1 MRRPT
6 VKCLTRVSAIVGVLA
21 LVAVPAA
28 YSQSQ
33 TQNASRI
40 RSQPEWRQGQS
51 DWQQDTSPPTLGGRP
66 DFGQRMMAQH
76 AQRMQ
81 EMQQQ
86 MEEMQRQAEEG
97 RNRAIQQSLRASDEQ
112 WRRIKPK
119 LDRIERLK
127 AEAEVSAGP
136 NSDSGSGNFQGQG
149 FMFGGASGGG
159 GGGGAAFGAGPGG
172 MGSPG
177 NTWSKTW
184 TMGPKNAM
192 EMTPGEALCQELN
205 HMLLGES
212 VPSAEIAVK
221 VAALR
226 QLRAQA
232 RQDLALARQELRTMI
247 HPNQEPALVVM
258 GYLD

>member
-1 MRRPT
+1 MRSPT
-6 VKCLTRVSAIVGVLA
+6 VKHLIRVSAIVGVLT
-21 LVAVPAA
+21 LVAIPAA

-33 TQNASRI
+33 TQNASRT
-40 RSQPEWRQGQS
+40 RSQTQWQQGQS
-51 DWQQDTSPPTLGGRP
+51 DWQQDTSPPTLGGQP
-66 DFGQRMMAQH
+66 DLGRRMMAQH

-86 MEEMQRQAEEG
+86 MEEMQRQAEES
-97 RNRAIQQSLRASDEQ
+97 RSRAIQQSLRASDEQ

-149 FMFGGASGGG
+149 FMFGGMSGG
-159 GGGGAAFGAGPGG
+159 GGGGAAFGSGPGG
-172 MGSPG
+172 TGSPG
-177 NTWSKTW
+177 NAWSKTW

-192 EMTPGEALCQELN
+192 EMTPGEALCQELDR
-205 HMLLGES
+205 LLQGEG
-212 VPSAEIAVK
+212 VAAVEIAAK
-221 VAALR
+221 IATLR
-226 QLRAQA
+226 QLRAKA
-232 RQDLALARQELRTMI
+232 REDLARARQELRTMI

>member
-1 MRRPT
+1 M
-6 VKCLTRVSAIVGVLA
+6 
-21 LVAVPAA
+21 
-28 YSQSQ
+28 
-33 TQNASRI
+33 
-40 RSQPEWRQGQS
+40 
-51 DWQQDTSPPTLGGRP
+51 
-66 DFGQRMMAQH
+66 QRM
-76 AQRMQ
+76 
-81 EMQQQ
+81 
-86 MEEMQRQAEEG
+86 AEEN
-97 RNRAIQQSLRASDEQ
+97 RNRAIQQAVRASDEQ

-127 AEAEVSAGP
+127 AEGEVSAGP

-149 FMFGGASGGG
+149 FMFGGMSGGGG
-159 GGGGAAFGAGPGG
+159 GGGGAAFGSGPGG
-172 MGSPG
+172 TGSPG

-184 TMGPKNAM
+184 TMGPKDSM

>member
-1 MRRPT
+1 MRNSTIR
-6 VKCLTRVSAIVGVLA
+6 SAMPFRRIVPVLILLA
-21 LVAVPAA
+21 ATPAHP
-28 YSQSQ
+28 QSQ
-33 TQNASRI
+33 TQGSSRMQS
-40 RSQPEWRQGQS
+40 RSEWQQGQS
-51 DWQQDTSPPTLGGRP
+51 DWQQDTAPPSLGGQP
-66 DFGQRMMAQH
+66 DFGRRMMQQH

-86 MEEMQRQAEEG
+86 IEEMQRQAEEN
-97 RNRAIQQSLRASDEQ
+97 RNRAIQQALRASDEQ
-112 WRRIKPK
+112 WRRIRPK

-149 FMFGGASGGG
+149 FMFGGVSGG
-159 GGGGAAFGAGPGG
+159 GGGGAAFGGGPSG

-177 NTWSKTW
+177 DSWSKTW
-184 TMGPKNAM
+184 TMGPKNTM

-232 RQDLALARQELRTMI
+232 RQELARARQELRTMI